1 MNSSHEESPVHLPS
15 TRKKTFPIRPTFS
28 FNLADRPPSFHLW
41 IELSM
46 YRCCAS
52 IYLFFYITFAPPLF
66 LRFSGSRHFYQTFC
80 KLSSKLLLR
89 ARVSTGRST
98 RRISVI
104 LYPSSLNLSPSLSVT
119 RRGHRFHDESTV
131 KKISPSPPR
140 DLFESRNDPLRL
152 FLLPHRFERFHRRR
166 SANYDRLLHRSSPQ

>member
-1 MNSSHEESPVHLPS
+1 M
-15 TRKKTFPIRPTFS
+15 RRFTF
-28 FNLADRPPSFHLW
+28 
-41 IELSM
+41 
-46 YRCCAS
+46 
-52 IYLFFYITFAPPLF
+52 FFYITFAPPLF

-104 LYPSSLNLSPSLSVT
+104 LYPSSLNLSLSLSVT

-131 KKISPSPPR
+131 KKISPSSPR

-152 FLLPHRFERFHRRR
+152 FLLPHRSERFHRRR